1 MNVSDADLKEGTNK
15 IFTMVDQ
22 DGNGKVTK
30 KELLST
36 LFKIIDEDQ
45 NQHLSKKDL
54 IRMVKAYAKFLNI
67 TLKPEWKKSVKEWY
81 SSVDKGVTQEELMAF
96 LAHHGE
102 SIHSLEGAVRSL
114 DKNFKHNDQDGHD
127 HDDSHNDEDGHDH
140 DSHDDKDGKDDDKD
154 GKDDNTH
161 NDDDGHDHDSQDDDG
176 DDKSHNDEGDD

>member
-54 IRMVKAYAKFLNI
+54 IRMV
-67 TLKPEWKKSVKEWY
+67 
-81 SSVDKGVTQEELMAF
+81 
-96 LAHHGE
+96 
-102 SIHSLEGAVRSL
+102 
-114 DKNFKHNDQDGHD
+114 
-127 HDDSHNDEDGHDH
+127 
-140 DSHDDKDGKDDDKD
+140 
-154 GKDDNTH
+154 
-161 NDDDGHDHDSQDDDG
+161 
-176 DDKSHNDEGDD
+176 